1 VDDHGTERAL
11 WLGAFVALVL
21 APVALLLLAPGD
33 ATFGTAVAA
42 GLGFTGLTILSLQA
56 ATPPRV
62 RGLAPFG
69 REAVLRFHRQ
79 VGALALALVVGHVV
93 VLIADDPDHF
103 ELLDVSDAPFRAQA
117 GIAAVALLL
126 ALTALARWRSWWRG
140 VHLVLGM
147 AVLGLAFAHVVGE
160 ARYVSSDTALWAV
173 LLVAVGA
180 AGVAFYVRVTRPF
193 APAGLPYRVRSVTPS
208 GGLTVLAL
216 EPDGHAGMRFEPGQ
230 YARVDGRPFW
240 LASGADEPPSVVGE
254 DVLEPG
260 TTVLVDGPHG
270 GFRPPLP
277 DAGYVLVCGGVG
289 IAPALSLIRT
299 LAGRGDRRPVRL
311 VLASRTW
318 DEVPFR
324 EELEELER
332 GARLRVG
339 HVLDAPGPDWA
350 GERGPIAPA
359 LLRRVLPA
367 DAAKRNVLVC
377 GPPGLTASA
386 ANALLTIGIP
396 EAHIRVLSDRP
407 AEP

>member
-11 WLGAFVALVL
+11 WLAAYVALVL
-21 APVALLLLAPGD
+21 APVALLLIAPAD

-42 GLGFTGLTILSLQA
+42 GLGFTGLAILSLQLV
-56 ATPPRV
+56 TLPRV

-79 VGALALALVVGHVV
+79 VGALAVALVAGHGV
-93 VLIADDPDHF
+93 VLVADHPDHF
-103 ELLDVSDAPFRAQA
+103 ELLDVRDAPFGARA
-117 GIAAVALLL
+117 GVAAVVLLL
-126 ALTALARWRSWWRG
+126 ALIALAQWRSSWRG
-140 VHLVLGM
+140 LHLALGL
-147 AVLGLAFAHVVGE
+147 AVLALAFAHVVGE
-160 ARYVSSDTALWAV
+160 GRYVASDTAIWAV

-180 AGVAFYVRVTRPF
+180 AGVAFYVRVARPF
-193 APAGLPYRVRSVTPS
+193 APPGLPYRVRSLTSS

-230 YARVDGRPFW
+230 YVRVDRQPFW
-240 LASGADEPPSVVGE
+240 LASGADEPPSLVGE
-254 DVLEPG
+254 RALEPSA
-260 TTVLVDGPHG
+260 TVLVDGPHG

-277 DAGYVLVCGGVG
+277 DAGYVLVCGGLG

-324 EELEELER
+324 EELKELER

-339 HVLDAPGPDWA
+339 HVLDAPGPGWTGD
-350 GERGPIAPA
+350 RGPIGPA